1 MNEEQKRILM
11 VGFIIPFACMV
22 LLYFFLISMMAYFIY
37 HLPDPSIV
45 TLFKYAFA
53 KYTTWI
59 GWDVDVFSFTLPE
72 EFIQDIYEHIGLTK
86 VVVSV
91 YPKSVDMFVKPP
103 LYRWFPAYLIIAT
116 SVSFYNL
123 IRKSRGDKERKSLKK
138 KESMQQYIRG
148 ARIVDERKFVLDS
161 KRLVKDPIASLPT
174 KSGNLL
180 ISDYRCKGHIFL
192 LGSTGTGKS
201 ETLSN
206 LLGGILDKHK
216 DVKVIYADRKG
227 EFYSK
232 FGRKGDILFNPYD
245 ARTVGWSLFNEIRF
259 DKNNL
264 YDSIPADLTMM
275 AKILFPTEG
284 KNETIWDNAAARIF
298 ESVMCYCFLNKK
310 TTMQE
315 FYKFNQ
321 LAAADIAAALQT
333 LPRGL
338 STGYGVIQDPSSKSA
353 MSALMTYTT
362 TMEELSC
369 LNSIDGSWS
378 ITDWINDRTNSAN
391 LYLSSAGSND
401 TAFLRLI
408 TLLIDFAGREVK
420 AFDDDGSQNL
430 RLLFV
435 FDELAALPK
444 LSTLSYLLSQARSKG
459 VGCILATQSFEQIK
473 AIYGAERAHEIFANT
488 KTKMIFSMPDPVDS
502 TYLSRAIGTAEHFRT
517 EKSQSQST
525 AGVWGK
531 GDDRH
536 GMNENQRIV
545 EDKLFLQSQITSQKT
560 GQAIVQFP
568 DFDGEVAQVQ
578 FLKTN
583 RHPVRQPAFIERNQE
598 LISGKAIPFVL
609 EHETK
614 AVSTVEEKEELSQAS
629 AGSVPEDDSRDNGD
643 EMDDDDVI
651 Y

>member
-1 MNEEQKRILM
+1 MNEEEKRIL
-11 VGFIIPFACMV
+11 VGGFIIPFICM
-22 LLYFFLISMMAYFIY
+22 LSLYFFLVTVLAHFIY
-37 HLPDPSIV
+37 HFPDPSFA

-53 KYTTWI
+53 KYTIWI
-59 GWDVDVFSFTLPE
+59 DWDFDAFKFTLPE
-72 EFIQDIYEHIGLTK
+72 EFIQDIYAHTGLTE
-86 VVVSV
+86 VAVSV
-91 YPKSVDMFVKPP
+91 YPQSVDMFVSAP
-103 LYRWFPAYLIIAT
+103 LYRYFPVYLIVTLFI
-116 SVSFYNL
+116 SFYTL
-123 IRKSRGDKERKSLKK
+123 MRKNHGDKARKNLKK

-148 ARIVDERKFVLDS
+148 TKRVDEKRFVLDS
-161 KRLVKDPIASLPT
+161 QRFVKDPIAALPT
-174 KSGNLL
+174 TSGNLL

-192 LGSTGTGKS
+192 LGTTGAGKS

-216 DVKVIYADRKG
+216 NIKVIYADRKG

-232 FGRKGDILFNPYD
+232 FGKEKDILFNPFD
-245 ARTVGWSLFNEIRF
+245 ARTIGWSLFNEIRF
-259 DKNNL
+259 DKNRP
-264 YDSIPADLTMM
+264 YDSVPADLTMM

-284 KNETIWDNAAARIF
+284 KHDTIWDNAAARIF
-298 ESVMCYCFLNKK
+298 KSAMCYCFLHKK

-315 FYKFNQ
+315 FYEFNQ
-321 LAAADIAAALQT
+321 LPAAEMAAALQT

-362 TMEELSC
+362 AMEDLSC
-369 LNSIDGSWS
+369 LNSIDGPWS
-378 ITDWINDRTNSAN
+378 ITDWIHDRTNTAN
-391 LYLSSAGSND
+391 LYLSSAGPND
-401 TAFLRLI
+401 KAFVRLI

-420 AFDDDGSQNL
+420 AFNDDGSQNM

-473 AIYGAERAHEIFANT
+473 AIYGTERAHELFANT
-488 KTKMIFSMPDPVDS
+488 KTKIIFSMPDPEDS
-502 TYLSRAIGTAEHFRT
+502 AYLSRAIGTAEQFRT
-517 EKSQSQST
+517 EKSRSQST
-525 AGVWGK
+525 AGIWGK

-536 GMNENQRIV
+536 GMNENQRVV
-545 EDKLFLQSQITSQKT
+545 EDKLFLPSQIARQKT

-583 RHPVRQPAFIERNQE
+583 SHPVRQPAFIERHQE
-598 LISGKAIPFVL
+598 LASGKAIPFVL
-609 EHETK
+609 EHDSKEMT
-614 AVSTVEEKEELSQAS
+614 AAEPEEEVLQAS
-629 AGSVPEDDSRDNGD
+629 PASEANECPRDHDD
-643 EMDDDDVI
+643 EIDDDVI